1 VQRQVG
7 GDLKRSIEVADAK
20 DPRRAS
26 VRLVGPAAVLVGR
39 RGRDEVERASWEVGV
54 RLDGSP
60 AFAYVIFTL
69 DLGTAELLITE
80 VLSAL
85 NLDHNDVL
93 TTLAVAYTNE
103 VPVVPDTDAL
113 APQLEALER
122 ELFADGFTHK
132 SGETSES
139 RLVVTQYANVDVD
152 SIDVL
157 EAI

>member
-1 VQRQVG
+1 
-7 GDLKRSIEVADAK
+7 
-20 DPRRAS
+20 
-26 VRLVGPAAVLVGR
+26 
-39 RGRDEVERASWEVGV
+39 V